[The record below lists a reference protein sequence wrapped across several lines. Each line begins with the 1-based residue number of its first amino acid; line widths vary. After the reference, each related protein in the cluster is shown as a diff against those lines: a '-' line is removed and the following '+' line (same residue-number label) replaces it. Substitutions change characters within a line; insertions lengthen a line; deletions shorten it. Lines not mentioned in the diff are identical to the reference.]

1 MSLFCAMRE
10 MRGPL
15 GDGVMRGVGYTIG
28 AVGAIAVIVLLILAM
43 FKGEVFG
50 ANTRVSSMEGV
61 D

>member
-1 MSLFCAMRE
+1 MRE

-43 FKGEVFG
+43 FKGEVIG